1 MTVTLKRSRPKASLK
16 KKNLGV
22 SIFSVD
28 QDHVVNALVATARA
42 DYEYA
47 IESLV
52 PQISRLD
59 IQRKVQNP
67 RFYDRLK
74 RDILKRCVMPAITL
88 AFVNEDHD
96 SLRDKSAFE
105 KFVNENIAQA
115 FVLDG
120 IQRLSTLD
128 RAFLDAKNS
137 DLIFPSDQPLL
148 LNVLICRSIDNLLYR
163 MITLNNGQRP
173 MTTRHQIEILTANLF
188 PGDSDSVFL
197 VKEKDGVRKD
207 QGIFAKSDF
216 VLGYI
221 AFLSST
227 TNVDSQKLIQE
238 KLDELLASKILE
250 HDPTLGGIEFSA
262 VMKLIG
268 DLSILKPID
277 KWFKV
282 NNNLIGFCASIRFSY
297 DIILALD
304 EGEFLEFIE
313 TFEEAFHAF
322 NVAKIRLG
330 RARRRA
336 VAHAVKRLQ
345 EGLPSVNDLM
355 DELVDVIE
363 PA

>member
-1 MTVTLKRSRPKASLK
+1 MPVTIKRVRSSSRGKISNPGAQ
-16 KKNLGV
+16 
-22 SIFSVD
+22 IFSVD
-28 QDHVVNALVATARA
+28 QDHVVNALVATARV
-42 DYEYA
+42 DYQYA

-96 SLRDKSAFE
+96 DLMDKGRFE
-105 KFVNENIAQA
+105 RYVNENISHA

-120 IQRLSTLD
+120 IQRLSTLS
-128 RAFLDAKNS
+128 RAFSEASDAGV
-137 DLIFPSDQPLL
+137 DFPFDQPLL
-148 LNVLICRSIDNLLYR
+148 LNVLVCRSIDNLLYR

-188 PGDSDSVFL
+188 PGDSESVFL

-207 QGIFAKSDF
+207 QGVFAKSDF

-250 HDPTLGGIEFSA
+250 HDPTLGGIEFA
-262 VMKLIG
+262 QVMELVG
-268 DLSILKPID
+268 ALSVIKSVD

-282 NNNLIGFCASIRFSY
+282 NNNLVGFCASVRISY
-297 DIILALD
+297 DVLLNLSP
-304 EGEFLEFIE
+304 EEFSEYID
-313 TFEEAFHAF
+313 TFEEAFRAF

-345 EGLPSVNDLM
+345 DGLPTVNELM

-363 PA
+363 SA